1 MRTRKKHTNPNC
13 QCASCKSKR
22 GEYIGNKASNY
33 KDGRSSKVYYC
44 KCGRKVHN
52 ITALY
57 GTGRCYKCGI
67 KERKTLKGKNHPFY
81 VHGLGHKPYT
91 PEFTITL
98 KERIKK
104 RDNYKCQNCEM
115 TQEEHLIVWG
125 RDIEIH
131 HIDYDKENCKED
143 NLITL
148 CKQCNM
154 RANKNRSYWE
164 KHFNSIIKVK
174 TVTIE

>member
-1 MRTRKKHTNPNC
+1 MKRPEVLFKIFKTWFKKGNH
-13 QCASCKSKR
+13 ASVMS
-22 GEYIGNKASNY
+22 EF
-33 KDGRSSKVYYC
+33 
-44 KCGRKVHN
+44 KCGELHPSWQ
-52 ITALY
+52 
-57 GTGRCYKCGI
+57 G
-67 KERKTLKGKNHPFY
+67 GKSFEIYPQKFN
-81 VHGLGHKPYT
+81 VA
-91 PEFTITL
+91 L

-154 RANKNRSYWE
+154 RANYNREYWQLYFEE
-164 KHFNSIIKVK
+164 KILINVG
-174 TVTIE
+174 